1 MSTAH
6 SPQDLEIIGALSPGR
21 AASLAAIQAVL
32 AAEARSL
39 HHGDTFT
46 GRPGTRILAGPEGVV
61 KWSLGRPGTLEAA
74 RDFCRECLERE
85 RRLGVHHPAKTWFL
99 WRRDNGVWIC
109 NHTPRL
115 LALHVGLTE
124 LRGDQRLPAL
134 GEVLNLYA
142 RAAASGLRLDEGL
155 SNFGLAGDGRVY
167 YLDDDLYPWDEFVG
181 LGAGLGVWLRQLA
194 WLEGEGA
201 RRLGLALREALRVC
215 GDEAPVLLARELRGM
230 ICLGESQSSRRAG
243 LLTGLAGETA
253 PASTP
258 APRPASA
265 PTTGQLAVLADIH
278 ANWPALRAVLAEL
291 ERRGVAAGIVLG
303 DIVGYGPHPRACIEA
318 LRGRGFRVIK
328 GNHDNALARGI
339 PQQGFSR
346 QARWALEWSAPHLD
360 EADRRW
366 LDDLPLYLQEPDF
379 MAVHG
384 APQDR
389 SYFNAYVYRMTY
401 EDNLDYL
408 AEHDIRVCF
417 HGHTHVQGYYYQ
429 RGEEQGF
436 GTAPVLDLDTV
447 AHCLVCPGSVG
458 QPRGKRPGAEFALLD
473 RGRRQVSFHRVEYDL
488 ECTIRDMAGA
498 GFPEALMARLR
509 VGQ

>member
-1 MSTAH
+1 
-6 SPQDLEIIGALSPGR
+6 
-21 AASLAAIQAVL
+21 V
-32 AAEARSL
+32 
-39 HHGDTFT
+39 
-46 GRPGTRILAGPEGVV
+46 
-61 KWSLGRPGTLEAA
+61 
-74 RDFCRECLERE
+74 
-85 RRLGVHHPAKTWFL
+85 
-99 WRRDNGVWIC
+99 
-109 NHTPRL
+109 
-115 LALHVGLTE
+115 
-124 LRGDQRLPAL
+124 
-134 GEVLNLYA
+134 
-142 RAAASGLRLDEGL
+142 RLDEGL

-167 YLDDDLYPWDEFVG
+167 YLDDDLYSWDDFVG

-194 WLEGEGA
+194 WLDGEGA
-201 RRLGLALREALRVC
+201 RRLGLALREALGPC
-215 GDEAPVLLARELRGM
+215 DNDAPASLARELRSM
-230 ICLGESQSSRRAG
+230 VCVNESQSARRAG
-243 LLTGLAGETA
+243 LLAGLTGETA

-258 APRPASA
+258 APGPAPP

-278 ANWPALRAVLAEL
+278 GNWPALQAVLAEL
-291 ERRGVAAGIVLG
+291 ARRGVAAGIVLG

-318 LRGRGFRVIK
+318 LRERGFRVIK

-366 LDDLPLYLQEPDF
+366 LDELPLYLQEPDF

-401 EDNLDYL
+401 EDNLDYM

-417 HGHTHVQGYYYQ
+417 HGHTHVQGYYYR
-429 RGEEQGF
+429 RGEIQDF
-436 GTAPVLDLDTV
+436 ATASVLDLDTV
-447 AHCLVCPGSVG
+447 AHCLICPGSVG
-458 QPRGKRPGAEFALLD
+458 QPRSKYTGAEFALLD
-473 RGRRQVSFHRVEYDL
+473 RSNRRVSFHRLDYDL
-488 ECTIRDMAGA
+488 ERTIDDMASE